1 MQVQSYSR
9 LTSHHQQ
16 IRLYS
21 LRGILINDMDDRRP
35 LPLLSSRAQ
44 TCRRTTSPL
53 TLNPISFPAPTF
65 LGRSLYWTIRVTS
78 WLDDENI
85 GDRTA
90 RQ

>member
-1 MQVQSYSR
+1 MQAQSCFR

-21 LRGILINDMDDRRP
+21 LRGIRIDYMDNRQP

-44 TCRRTTSPL
+44 TCRRTISPL

-65 LGRSLYWTIRVTS
+65 LGRFLYWTIRVTS
-78 WLDDENI
+78 WLDDGNI

-90 RQ
+90 GK